1 MPSQAAQPAPLFEDL
16 AIPLFEDLAIRQPP
30 KAGIF
35 PSQDIRDLIK
45 AGGVR
50 ATSAITPEQVQP
62 ASLDL
67 RLGPVAYR
75 VRASF
80 LPGRQCTVYKKIE
93 AHKMA
98 ELDLS
103 KPVIMEKGCIFI
115 VPLMES
121 LALPK
126 AVSAKANPK
135 STTGRLDV
143 FTRLITDKAHEFEWV
158 PRGYTGPLFVE
169 IVPRTF
175 TIAVRAGM
183 RLNQLRFLKKKVPA
197 ETDTAIKR
205 LHKGKKLVWSGDGDP
220 GKAYIDRGLTI
231 SVDLDNTRN
240 RWPTAY
246 RARRNAPLI
255 DLARINHYPPAEFW
269 DAIRTDETKQLI
281 LDPGEFYIL
290 ASKESVSV
298 PPHYAAEMVPFD
310 PTIGE
315 YRIHYAGFFDPGFGY
330 GVNGEVKGTPAVLEV
345 RAHEVPFVIEDGQMV
360 GRLRYSKLLT
370 EPDKIYGGKI
380 GSSYQGQG
388 LALSK
393 QFQTRR

>member
-16 AIPLFEDLAIRQPP
+16 AIPQPP

-35 PSQDIRDLIK
+35 PSQDIRELIR
-45 AGGVR
+45 AGGVS

-80 LPGRQCTVYKKIE
+80 LPGKRCTVSKRIE
-93 AHKMA
+93 AHMMA

-121 LALPK
+121 LALPDT
-126 AVSAKANPK
+126 VSAKANPK

-143 FTRLITDKAHEFEWV
+143 FTRLITDYAHEFEWV
-158 PRGYTGPLFVE
+158 AEGYTGPLFVE

-183 RLNQLRFLKKKVPA
+183 RLNQLRFLKKKVSA
-197 ETDTAIKR
+197 ATDTAVKR
-205 LHKGKKLVWSGDGDP
+205 LHEDEPLVWSGDGDP
-220 GKAYIDRGLTI
+220 GTANIDRGLTI
-231 SVDLDNTRN
+231 SVDLDSTRDS
-240 RWPTAY
+240 RTTAY

-255 DLARINHYPPAEFW
+255 DLARINHYPPAAFW

-330 GVNGEVKGTPAVLEV
+330 GIKGEVKGTPAVLEV

-360 GRLRYSKLLT
+360 GRLLYSKLLT
-370 EPDKIYGGKI
+370 RPDKIYGGKI

>member
-16 AIPLFEDLAIRQPP
+16 AIPQPP

-35 PSQDIRDLIK
+35 PSQDIRELIR
-45 AGGVR
+45 AGGVS

-80 LPGRQCTVYKKIE
+80 LPGKRCTVSKRIE
-93 AHKMA
+93 AHMMA

-121 LALPK
+121 LALPDT
-126 AVSAKANPK
+126 VSAKANPK

-143 FTRLITDKAHEFEWV
+143 FTRLITDYAHEFEWV
-158 PRGYTGPLFVE
+158 AEGYTGPLFVE

-183 RLNQLRFLKKKVPA
+183 RLNQLRFLKKKVSA
-197 ETDTAIKR
+197 ATDTAVKR
-205 LHKGKKLVWSGDGDP
+205 LHEDEPLVWSGDGDP
-220 GKAYIDRGLTI
+220 GTANIDRGLTI
-231 SVDLDNTRN
+231 SVDLDSTRDS
-240 RWPTAY
+240 RTTAY

-255 DLARINHYPPAEFW
+255 DLARINHYPPAAFW

-345 RAHEVPFVIEDGQMV
+345 RAHEVPFVIEHGQMV
-360 GRLRYSKLLT
+360 GRLLYSKLLT
-370 EPDKIYGGKI
+370 RPDKIYGGKI

>member
-16 AIPLFEDLAIRQPP
+16 AIPQPP

-35 PSQDIRDLIK
+35 PSQDIRELIR
-45 AGGVR
+45 AGGVS

-80 LPGRQCTVYKKIE
+80 LPGKRCTVSKRIE
-93 AHKMA
+93 AHMMA

-121 LALPK
+121 LALPDT
-126 AVSAKANPK
+126 VSAKANPK

-143 FTRLITDKAHEFEWV
+143 FTRLITDYAHEFEWV
-158 PRGYTGPLFVE
+158 AEGYTGPLFVE

-183 RLNQLRFLKKKVPA
+183 RLNQLRFLKKKVSA
-197 ETDTAIKR
+197 ATDTAVKR
-205 LHKGKKLVWSGDGDP
+205 LHEDEPLVWSGDGDP
-220 GKAYIDRGLTI
+220 GTANIDRGLTI
-231 SVDLDNTRN
+231 SVDLDSTRDS
-240 RWPTAY
+240 RTTAY

-255 DLARINHYPPAEFW
+255 DLARINHYPPAAFW

-345 RAHEVPFVIEDGQMV
+345 RAHEVPFVIEHGQMV
-360 GRLRYSKLLT
+360 GRLLYSKLLT
-370 EPDKIYGGKI
+370 RPDKIYGGKI

-393 QFQTRR
+393 QFHTGR

>member
-16 AIPLFEDLAIRQPP
+16 AIPQPP

-35 PSQDIRDLIK
+35 PSQDIRELIR
-45 AGGVR
+45 AGGVS

-80 LPGRQCTVYKKIE
+80 LPGKRCTVSKRIE
-93 AHKMA
+93 AHMMA

-121 LALPK
+121 LALPDT
-126 AVSAKANPK
+126 VSAKANPK

-143 FTRLITDKAHEFEWV
+143 FTRLITDYAHEFEWV
-158 PRGYTGPLFVE
+158 AEGYTGPLFVE

-183 RLNQLRFLKKKVPA
+183 RLNQLRFLKKKVSA
-197 ETDTAIKR
+197 ATDTAVKR
-205 LHKGKKLVWSGDGDP
+205 LHEDEPLVWSGDGDP
-220 GKAYIDRGLTI
+220 GTANIDRGLTI
-231 SVDLDNTRN
+231 SVDLDSTRDS
-240 RWPTAY
+240 RTTAY

-255 DLARINHYPPAEFW
+255 DLARINHYPPAAFW

-360 GRLRYSKLLT
+360 GRLLYSNLLT
-370 EPDKIYGGKI
+370 RPDKIYGGKI

>member
-16 AIPLFEDLAIRQPP
+16 AIPQPP

-45 AGGVR
+45 AGGVT

-67 RLGPVAYR
+67 RLGPLAYR

-80 LPGRQCTVYKKIE
+80 LPGKRCTVSKRIE

-121 LALPK
+121 LALPDS
-126 AVSAKANPK
+126 VSAKANPK

-143 FTRLITDKAHEFEWV
+143 FTRLITDYAHEFEWV
-158 PRGYTGPLFVE
+158 AEGYTGPLFVE

-175 TIAVRAGM
+175 TIAVSAGM
-183 RLNQLRFLKKKVPA
+183 RLNQLRFLKKKVSA
-197 ETDTAIKR
+197 ATDSAVKR
-205 LHKGKKLVWSGDGDP
+205 LHEDEPLVWSGDGDP
-220 GKAYIDRGLTI
+220 GTANIDRGLTI
-231 SVDLDNTRN
+231 SVDLDSTRDS
-240 RWPTAY
+240 RPTAY

-298 PPHYAAEMVPFD
+298 PPDYAAEMVPFD

-360 GRLRYSKLLT
+360 GRLLYSKLLT
-370 EPDKIYGGKI
+370 RPDKIYGGKI

>member
-16 AIPLFEDLAIRQPP
+16 AIPQPP

-35 PSQDIRDLIK
+35 PSQDIRELIR
-45 AGGVR
+45 AGGVS

-80 LPGRQCTVYKKIE
+80 LPGKRCTVSKRIE
-93 AHKMA
+93 AHMMA

-121 LALPK
+121 LALPDT
-126 AVSAKANPK
+126 VSAKANPK

-143 FTRLITDKAHEFEWV
+143 FTRLITDYAHEFEWV
-158 PRGYTGPLFVE
+158 AEGYSGPLFVE

-175 TIAVRAGM
+175 TIAVSAGM
-183 RLNQLRFLKKKVPA
+183 RLNQLRFLKKKVSA
-197 ETDTAIKR
+197 ATDTAVKR
-205 LHKGKKLVWSGDGDP
+205 LHEDEPLVWSGDGDP
-220 GKAYIDRGLTI
+220 GTANIDRGLTI
-231 SVDLDNTRN
+231 SVDLDSTKDSRT
-240 RWPTAY
+240 TAY

-255 DLARINHYPPAEFW
+255 DLARINHYPPAAFW

-360 GRLRYSKLLT
+360 GRLLYSKLLT
-370 EPDKIYGGKI
+370 RPDKIYGGKI

-393 QFQTRR
+393 QFHSRR

>member
-16 AIPLFEDLAIRQPP
+16 AIPQPP

-35 PSQDIRDLIK
+35 PSQDIRELIR
-45 AGGVR
+45 AGGVS
-50 ATSAITPEQVQP
+50 ATPAITPEQVQP

-80 LPGRQCTVYKKIE
+80 LPGKRCTVSKRIE
-93 AHKMA
+93 AHMMA

-121 LALPK
+121 LALPDT
-126 AVSAKANPK
+126 VSAKANPK

-143 FTRLITDKAHEFEWV
+143 FTRLITDYAHEFEWV
-158 PRGYTGPLFVE
+158 AEGYTGPLFVE

-183 RLNQLRFLKKKVPA
+183 RLNQLRFLKKKVSA
-197 ETDTAIKR
+197 ATDTAVKR
-205 LHKGKKLVWSGDGDP
+205 LHEDEPLVWSGDGDP
-220 GKAYIDRGLTI
+220 GTANIDRGLTI
-231 SVDLDNTRN
+231 SVDLDSTRDS
-240 RWPTAY
+240 RTTAY

-255 DLARINHYPPAEFW
+255 DLARINHYPPAAFW

-345 RAHEVPFVIEDGQMV
+345 RAHEVPFVIEHGQMV
-360 GRLRYSKLLT
+360 GRLLYSKLLT
-370 EPDKIYGGKI
+370 RPDKIYGGKI

>member
-16 AIPLFEDLAIRQPP
+16 AIPQPP

-45 AGGVR
+45 AGGVT

-67 RLGPVAYR
+67 RLGPLAYR

-80 LPGRQCTVYKKIE
+80 LPGKRCTVSKRIE

-121 LALPK
+121 LALPDS
-126 AVSAKANPK
+126 VSAKANPK

-143 FTRLITDKAHEFEWV
+143 FTRLITDYAHEFEWV
-158 PRGYTGPLFVE
+158 AEGYTGPLFVE

-175 TIAVRAGM
+175 TIAVSAGM
-183 RLNQLRFLKKKVPA
+183 RLNQLRFLKKKVSA
-197 ETDTAIKR
+197 ATDSAVKR
-205 LHKGKKLVWSGDGDP
+205 LHEDEPLVWSGDGDP
-220 GKAYIDRGLTI
+220 GTANIDRGLTI
-231 SVDLDNTRN
+231 SVDLDSTRDS
-240 RWPTAY
+240 RPTAY

-255 DLARINHYPPAEFW
+255 DLARFNHYPPVEFW

-298 PPHYAAEMVPFD
+298 PPDYAAEMVPFD

-360 GRLRYSKLLT
+360 GRLLYSKLLT
-370 EPDKIYGGKI
+370 RPDKIYGGKI

>member
-16 AIPLFEDLAIRQPP
+16 AIPQPP

-35 PSQDIRDLIK
+35 PSQDIRELIR
-45 AGGVR
+45 AGGVS
-50 ATSAITPEQVQP
+50 ATPAITPEQVQP

-80 LPGRQCTVYKKIE
+80 LPGKRCTVSKRIE
-93 AHKMA
+93 AHMMA

-121 LALPK
+121 LALPDT
-126 AVSAKANPK
+126 VSAKANPK

-143 FTRLITDKAHEFEWV
+143 FTRLITDYAHEFEWV
-158 PRGYTGPLFVE
+158 AEGYTGPLFVE

-183 RLNQLRFLKKKVPA
+183 RLNQLRFLKKKVSA
-197 ETDTAIKR
+197 ATDTAVKR
-205 LHKGKKLVWSGDGDP
+205 LHEDEPLVWSGDGDP
-220 GKAYIDRGLTI
+220 GTANIDRGLTI
-231 SVDLDNTRN
+231 SVDLDSTRDS
-240 RWPTAY
+240 RTTAY

-255 DLARINHYPPAEFW
+255 DLARINHYPPAAFW

-345 RAHEVPFVIEDGQMV
+345 RAHEVPFVIEHGQMV
-360 GRLRYSKLLT
+360 GRLLYSKLLT
-370 EPDKIYGGKI
+370 RPDKIYGGKI

-393 QFQTRR
+393 QFHTGR

>member
-16 AIPLFEDLAIRQPP
+16 AIPQPP

-35 PSQDIRDLIK
+35 PSQDIRELIR
-45 AGGVR
+45 AGGVS

-80 LPGRQCTVYKKIE
+80 LPGKRCTVSKRIE
-93 AHKMA
+93 AHMMA

-121 LALPK
+121 LALPDT
-126 AVSAKANPK
+126 VSAKANPK

-143 FTRLITDKAHEFEWV
+143 FTRLITDYAHEFEWV
-158 PRGYTGPLFVE
+158 AEGYTGPLFVE

-183 RLNQLRFLKKKVPA
+183 RLNQLRFLKKKVSA
-197 ETDTAIKR
+197 ATDTAVKK
-205 LHKGKKLVWSGDGDP
+205 LHEGEPLVWSGDGDP
-220 GKAYIDRGLTI
+220 GTANIDRGLAI
-231 SVDLDNTRN
+231 SVDLDSTRDS
-240 RWPTAY
+240 RPTAY

-255 DLARINHYPPAEFW
+255 DLARINHYPPAAFW
-269 DAIRTDETKQLI
+269 DAIRTDETRQPHPRPRRVLHSGVQGKRERAARTTRPRWCRSI
-281 LDPGEFYIL
+281 RRS
-290 ASKESVSV
+290 AST
-298 PPHYAAEMVPFD
+298 AF
-310 PTIGE
+310 T
-315 YRIHYAGFFDPGFGY
+315 
-330 GVNGEVKGTPAVLEV
+330 TP
-345 RAHEVPFVIEDGQMV
+345 
-360 GRLRYSKLLT
+360 
-370 EPDKIYGGKI
+370 
-380 GSSYQGQG
+380 GSSIQGSG
-388 LALSK
+388 MAS
-393 QFQTRR
+393 TAR

>member
-1 MPSQAAQPAPLFEDL
+1 M
-16 AIPLFEDLAIRQPP
+16 
-30 KAGIF
+30 
-35 PSQDIRDLIK
+35 
-45 AGGVR
+45 
-50 ATSAITPEQVQP
+50 
-62 ASLDL
+62 
-67 RLGPVAYR
+67 
-75 VRASF
+75 
-80 LPGRQCTVYKKIE
+80 
-93 AHKMA
+93 MA

-121 LALPK
+121 LALPDT
-126 AVSAKANPK
+126 VSAKANPK

-143 FTRLITDKAHEFEWV
+143 FTRLITDYAHEFEWV
-158 PRGYTGPLFVE
+158 AEGYTGPLFVE

-183 RLNQLRFLKKKVPA
+183 RLNQLRFLKKKVSA
-197 ETDTAIKR
+197 ATDTAVKR
-205 LHKGKKLVWSGDGDP
+205 LHEDEPLVWSGDGDP
-220 GKAYIDRGLTI
+220 GTANIDRGLTI
-231 SVDLDNTRN
+231 SVDLDSTRDS
-240 RWPTAY
+240 RTTAY

-255 DLARINHYPPAEFW
+255 DLARINHYPPAAFW

-360 GRLRYSKLLT
+360 GRLLYSNLLT
-370 EPDKIYGGKI
+370 RPDKIYGGKI

>member
-16 AIPLFEDLAIRQPP
+16 AIPQPP

-35 PSQDIRDLIK
+35 PSQDIRELIR
-45 AGGVR
+45 AGGVS

-80 LPGRQCTVYKKIE
+80 LPGKRCTVSKRIE
-93 AHKMA
+93 AHMMA

-121 LALPK
+121 LALPDT
-126 AVSAKANPK
+126 VSAKANPK

-143 FTRLITDKAHEFEWV
+143 FTRLITDYAHEFEWV
-158 PRGYTGPLFVE
+158 AEGYTGPLFVE

-175 TIAVRAGM
+175 TIAVSAGM
-183 RLNQLRFLKKKVPA
+183 RLNQLRFLKKKVSA
-197 ETDTAIKR
+197 ATDTAVKR
-205 LHKGKKLVWSGDGDP
+205 LHEDEPLVWSGDGDP
-220 GKAYIDRGLTI
+220 GTANIDRGLAI
-231 SVDLDNTRN
+231 SVDLDSTRDS
-240 RWPTAY
+240 RPTAY

-255 DLARINHYPPAEFW
+255 DLARINHYPPAAFW

-370 EPDKIYGGKI
+370 RPDKIYGGKI

>member
-1 MPSQAAQPAPLFEDL
+1 MPSQAARPAPLFEDL
-16 AIPLFEDLAIRQPP
+16 AIPQPP

-35 PSQDIRDLIK
+35 PSQDIRELIR
-45 AGGVR
+45 AGGVS

-80 LPGRQCTVYKKIE
+80 LPGKRCTVSKRIE
-93 AHKMA
+93 AHMMA

-121 LALPK
+121 LALPDT
-126 AVSAKANPK
+126 VSAKANPK

-143 FTRLITDKAHEFEWV
+143 FTRLITDYAHEFEWV
-158 PRGYTGPLFVE
+158 AEGYTGPLFVE

-175 TIAVRAGM
+175 TIAVRSGM
-183 RLNQLRFLKKKVPA
+183 RLNQLRFLKKKVSA
-197 ETDTAIKR
+197 ATDTAVKR
-205 LHKGKKLVWSGDGDP
+205 LHEDEPLVWSGDGDP
-220 GKAYIDRGLTI
+220 GTANIDRGLTI
-231 SVDLDNTRN
+231 SVDLDSTRDS
-240 RWPTAY
+240 RTTAY

-255 DLARINHYPPAEFW
+255 DLARINHYPPAAFW

-360 GRLRYSKLLT
+360 GRLLYSNLLT
-370 EPDKIYGGKI
+370 RPDKIYGGKI

>member
-16 AIPLFEDLAIRQPP
+16 AIPQPP

-35 PSQDIRDLIK
+35 PSQDIRELIR
-45 AGGVR
+45 AGGVS

-80 LPGRQCTVYKKIE
+80 LPGKRCTVSKRIE
-93 AHKMA
+93 AHMMA

-121 LALPK
+121 LALPDS
-126 AVSAKANPK
+126 VSAKANPK

-143 FTRLITDKAHEFEWV
+143 FTRLITDYAHEFEWV
-158 PRGYTGPLFVE
+158 AEGYTGPLFVE

-183 RLNQLRFLKKKVPA
+183 RLNQLRFLKKKVSA
-197 ETDTAIKR
+197 ATDTAVKR
-205 LHKGKKLVWSGDGDP
+205 LHEDEPLVWSGDGDP
-220 GKAYIDRGLTI
+220 GTANIDRGLTI
-231 SVDLDNTRN
+231 SVDLDSTKDSRT
-240 RWPTAY
+240 TAY

-255 DLARINHYPPAEFW
+255 DLARINHYPPAAFW

-360 GRLRYSKLLT
+360 GRLLYSKLLT
-370 EPDKIYGGKI
+370 RPDKIYGGKI